1 MRGLAA
7 DINTLRAL
15 ALVVADQVLAAGTV
29 TTERRQWLER
39 ALCHARKLC
48 KAIEAAILHECE

>member
-15 ALVVADQVLAAGTV
+15 ALVVADQVLTAGTV
-29 TTERRQWLER
+29 TTERHQWLAR
-39 ALCHARKLC
+39 ALEHARKLVR
-48 KAIEAAILHECE
+48 ALEAAILHECE